1 MPDKKGLRN
10 LLEGRDPYWSMGQQ
24 GTCLLKG
31 ADGSGNVKARR
42 KPLPQ
47 PQADNR

>member
-10 LLEGRDPYWSMGQQ
+10 LFELRDPYWSMGQQ
-24 GTCLLKG
+24 GTCSVKG
-31 ADGSGNVKARR
+31 QDGRGNVKVRR

-47 PQADNR
+47 SQADNR